1 MPKNCAIPTMENAQM
16 DGYPWV
22 GEKYSLP
29 LFDKSIQKIQK
40 NQTYHIVYACQSNKL
55 LTSFGC
61 VYKVPSLY
69 SLCKCSRKPKRDP
82 VSVCPLSFSSTLHFS
97 RALYPAKEKK
107 NKNKKRKAENVLP
120 TLRLA
125 LIK

>member
-40 NQTYHIVYACQSNKL
+40 IKPIISAMPAKATNCSLLSGVYIKFLLCIHCVNVRGNRKETQSQSVLYPFLRHSIFPALYIQRRKKKIKIRKEKL
-55 LTSFGC
+55 KMF
-61 VYKVPSLY
+61 
-69 SLCKCSRKPKRDP
+69 
-82 VSVCPLSFSSTLHFS
+82 CPL
-97 RALYPAKEKK
+97 YGWP
-107 NKNKKRKAENVLP
+107 
-120 TLRLA
+120 
-125 LIK
+125 